1 MRANFIQPQQVHQG
15 FVNGNAGP
23 DPRMGMMGQAGAQ
36 GVNGM
41 MRSTA
46 AQNQPGQQTQ
56 NSTPVRSAQ
65 QGGQQQQPSSG
76 QRPGSAL
83 GLNSTPGQSGGQ
95 GFPGMV
101 NPLPMGMRN
110 PMMMGQQ
117 GVSGGRRGPG
127 GAGGPP
133 MMGAAQM
140 QHLSQQQQQHPA
152 PVREVWGFNLE
163 EEMARV
169 REVSERARY
178 VSLEC
183 KFPGIVARPIG
194 QFRST
199 NEYHY
204 QTLRANVDLL
214 KVIQVG
220 LSFSDDSV
228 APPVTWQFNFR
239 FDETQ
244 DMCSEDIKDLL
255 KQSGVDFVRHQQH
268 GIDAFNFGE
277 LLISSGLVLD
287 DGIEWITFHAGY
299 DLGYVLGIMLNKELP
314 AEEQQFLA
322 QVRRYFPRV
331 WDLKN
336 AVKNSGL
343 TIRSNSLSSLAEDL
357 RVRDQEVTN
366 NQAGADAKLAA
377 ECFFEMRR
385 YLGDQMALEMANKLC
400 GLSELHP
407 EQLVLLEEDED
418 APGEDLTEVPVPTVQ
433 KPKEKQDGVNVFQF
447 SKMGGG
453 K

>member
-1 MRANFIQPQQVHQG
+1 
-15 FVNGNAGP
+15 
-23 DPRMGMMGQAGAQ
+23 MMGQ
-36 GVNGM
+36 
-41 MRSTA
+41 
-46 AQNQPGQQTQ
+46 
-56 NSTPVRSAQ
+56 
-65 QGGQQQQPSSG
+65 
-76 QRPGSAL
+76 
-83 GLNSTPGQSGGQ
+83 
-95 GFPGMV
+95 
-101 NPLPMGMRN
+101 
-110 PMMMGQQ
+110 
-117 GVSGGRRGPG
+117 
-127 GAGGPP
+127 
-133 MMGAAQM
+133 M
-140 QHLSQQQQQHPA
+140 QHPSQQQQQHSA
-152 PVREVWGFNLE
+152 PVREVWAFNLE

-169 REVSERARY
+169 REMADRARY

-214 KVIQVG
+214 NVIQVG
-220 LSFSDDSV
+220 LSFADDSV

-239 FDETQ
+239 FDDSQ

-255 KQSGVDFVRHQQH
+255 KQSGVDFVRHAQH

-287 DGIEWITFHAGY
+287 DSIEWITFHAGY

-322 QVRRYFPRV
+322 QLRRYFPRV
-331 WDLKN
+331 WDLKH
-336 AVKNSGL
+336 AVKASGL

-377 ECFFEMRR
+377 ECFFEVRR
-385 YLGDQMALEMANKLC
+385 YLGDQLALELANQLC

-407 EQLVLLEEDED
+407 EQLLLLENDEE
-418 APGEDLTEVPVPTVQ
+418 APGEDPTEVPVPTVQ

-447 SKMGGG
+447 GKMGGG